1 MISITFKNV
10 GQGDSIFLEW
20 KNNDDNHFGIIDS
33 NKYKDTNPILE
44 ELKKRKITEIDF
56 IIISHLHYDHYSGIA
71 EILDYCIYNS
81 IKINSFLHTLQ
92 QDYLFIFSKILKST
106 KQKFVLNSWLW
117 FRYSV
122 KYVYCNN
129 PERDLT
135 IVTIG
140 ATYGR
145 NRIDKKNSDRS
156 STPFGVDVLY
166 S

>member
-1 MISITFKNV
+1 MEFSFFSYLQNRINGSLSSGHIGLLSVSAKNR
-10 GQGDSIFLEW
+10 I
-20 KNNDDNHFGIIDS
+20 
-33 NKYKDTNPILE
+33 
-44 ELKKRKITEIDF
+44 
-56 IIISHLHYDHYSGIA
+56 
-71 EILDYCIYNS
+71 C
-81 IKINSFLHTLQ
+81 
-92 QDYLFIFSKILKST
+92 
-106 KQKFVLNSWLW
+106 WLW